1 MRKISLIPALI
12 LLLLCCLS
20 CDRNRYFDQTLNI
33 EDEGWHKDY
42 AAVFEVEVTDTI
54 SLFDFYINL
63 RNTVDYKYSNF
74 YLFLN
79 TRLPDGMTARDTI
92 ELILADR
99 SGRWLGK
106 GFGKYR
112 DNQLLVRRGLQF
124 PMAGKYVFEI
134 EHAMRDTLLTG
145 IGSAGI
151 RIVHQ

>member
-1 MRKISLIPALI
+1 LRKISLIPALI

-33 EDEGWHKDY
+33 QDEGWHKDY
-42 AAVFEVEVTDTI
+42 TAVFEVEVTDTI

-79 TRLPDGMTARDTI
+79 TELPDGMTARDTI

>member
-1 MRKISLIPALI
+1 MI

>member
-1 MRKISLIPALI
+1 M
-12 LLLLCCLS
+12 S
-20 CDRNRYFDQTLNI
+20 CDRNRYFDQTINI
-33 EDEGWHKDY
+33 QDDGWHTDY
-42 AAVFEVEVTDTI
+42 TALFELEVTDTI

-79 TRLPDGMTARDTI
+79 TALPDGMTARDTI
-92 ELILADR
+92 ELILAQR

-112 DNQLLVRRGLQF
+112 DNQILVRRGLQF
-124 PMAGKYVFEI
+124 PLAGNYVFEI

-145 IGSAGI
+145 IGSVGI

>member
-1 MRKISLIPALI
+1 M
-12 LLLLCCLS
+12 
-20 CDRNRYFDQTLNI
+20 
-33 EDEGWHKDY
+33 DY
-42 AAVFEVEVTDTI
+42 AAKFDVEVTDTV

-79 TRLPDGMTARDTI
+79 TTLPDGMAARDTI
-92 ELILADR
+92 ELMLADR
-99 SGRWLGK
+99 SGKWLGK

-112 DNQLLVRRGLQF
+112 DNQMLVRAGLQF
-124 PMAGKYVFEI
+124 PMAGNYVFEI

-145 IGSAGI
+145 IGSVGI